1 MFTLT
6 RKNNGLLNP
15 WNDFFGDYGVL
26 NKMGHALRE
35 MEEGDPVFRARTAAK
50 EDKDAYHIT
59 TELPGI
65 DKKEVKVELNDG
77 ILTITATKEKPLEKE
92 GEKEHFDEIVYGKY
106 VTRLTLPDNVLGD
119 KVEAIFKD
127 GQLTVTIPKA
137 EEIKP
142 KTIAIKVK

>member
-1 MFTLT
+1 MFALT

-15 WNDFFGDYGVL
+15 WNDFFGDFGVL

-35 MEEGDPVFRARTAAK
+35 MEDGNPVFRARTAAK
-50 EDKDAYHIT
+50 EDDNAYHIT

-77 ILTITATKEKPLEKE
+77 ILTITAEKKKPEEKE

-106 VTRLTLPDNVLGD
+106 VTRLTVPENVVND
-119 KVEAIFKD
+119 KVEAVFKD
-127 GQLTVTIPKA
+127 GLLTVTIPKA
-137 EEIKP
+137 EEKKP
-142 KTIAIKVK
+142 KPIEIKVK